1 MDRRLVFLDSNGWI
15 ALLNASDALH
25 SLADT
30 TWRSLMQDSC
40 LVVLTDWIIAETGNG
55 LSRTAARTIFAKA
68 ARLLTSDQRVVLVN
82 IESDLLQAALRL
94 YEDRGDKTWGLVDCA
109 SFLVMRRYGIGDA
122 FTSDQHFR
130 AGGLYLSIGMN
141 SPFSMN

>member
-1 MDRRLVFLDSNGWI
+1 MDRRLVFLDTNGWI
-15 ALLNASDALH
+15 ALLNASDTLH

-30 TWRSLMQDSC
+30 TWRNLLQDSC

-55 LSRTAARTIFAKA
+55 LSRTAARTNFAKT

-82 IESDLLQAALRL
+82 IASDLMHAALRL

-109 SFLVMRRYGIGDA
+109 SFLVMRRYGIADA
-122 FTSDQHFR
+122 FTSDRHFEQ
-130 AGGLYLSIGMN
+130 AGFCCLLA
-141 SPFSMN
+141 